1 MCIYALFLHNRTS
14 VYTFA
19 LSKWVCTVKYCK
31 ALFEVPHH
39 KNYTPRPC
47 NIPLPRTQTQ
57 RAHSHTHRKTNGTP
71 ALTPHPFAW
80 GVFDSCSS
88 SGCAIDLSVLF
99 LTSQHVCLRVCL
111 FWLLSSTTSPRRP
124 FNEPLY
130 LPSAD
135 SLPHCLPCSVRHSHT
150 HTHTPV
156 LLQGC
161 TTVACKPCVPI
172 NARTCFGCSPVQRG
186 TGSCERALGLS
197 RAAGKRRHSAFHL
210 SLSLSFSHAPPHSHS
225 ASPSLFISVF
235 LSPSHTPS
243 IYLSLH
249 FHINCRNTAEIWALH
264 HRWSG
269 GLRMAE
275 RERNRLR
282 EPKTAHLPSMPTRA
296 S

>member
-1 MCIYALFLHNRTS
+1 MCTYALFLHNRTS

-19 LSKWVCTVKYCK
+19 LSKWVCTLKYCK

-150 HTHTPV
+150 HT
-156 LLQGC
+156 C
-161 TTVACKPCVPI
+161 TLTRVH
-172 NARTCFGCSPVQRG
+172 N
-186 TGSCERALGLS
+186 SC
-197 RAAGKRRHSAFHL
+197 
-210 SLSLSFSHAPPHSHS
+210 
-225 ASPSLFISVF
+225 
-235 LSPSHTPS
+235 
-243 IYLSLH
+243 
-249 FHINCRNTAEIWALH
+249 
-264 HRWSG
+264 
-269 GLRMAE
+269 M
-275 RERNRLR
+275 
-282 EPKTAHLPSMPTRA
+282 
-296 S
+296 